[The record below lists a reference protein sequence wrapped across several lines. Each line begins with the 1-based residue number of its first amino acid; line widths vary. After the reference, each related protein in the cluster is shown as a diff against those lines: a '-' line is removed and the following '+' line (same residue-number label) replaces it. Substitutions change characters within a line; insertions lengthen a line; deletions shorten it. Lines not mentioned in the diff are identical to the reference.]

1 MVHFNITNSCA
12 LLGRIE
18 NFLNKFYNKLYIMIN
33 VENTQTIVNDSEK
46 KIISFII
53 YFVGIII
60 NAYLLDWYI
69 LNEFTLIIS
78 SCIFSIMI
86 VNNFSNQNKFIITII
101 YLSISILSAFIS
113 IVLFFANF
121 WSCC

>member
-1 MVHFNITNSCA
+1 
-12 LLGRIE
+12 
-18 NFLNKFYNKLYIMIN
+18 MIN